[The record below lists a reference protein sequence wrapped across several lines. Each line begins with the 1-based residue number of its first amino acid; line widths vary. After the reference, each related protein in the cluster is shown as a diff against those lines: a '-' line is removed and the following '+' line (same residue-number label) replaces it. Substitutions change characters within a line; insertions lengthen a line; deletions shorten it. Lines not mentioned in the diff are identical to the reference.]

1 MLKRKLLRD
10 LWQNRTQ
17 FISIFLMAFLG
28 LFVFAGIDAE
38 STGIG
43 ISTAQYYEE
52 TNLADNWV
60 MGTSFSTEEVKRL
73 EALPQIASVDR
84 KLVLEGKAKV
94 GDGEEPS
101 MEFNFVESMNSSFP
115 YIKEGEAFDVDKEGV
130 WLEEL
135 FAKKWNLQVGDYVRL
150 EYEGILFT
158 EQIRGIIIHPEYVF
172 YSLDSD
178 SMMPNYGTY
187 GYAYL
192 SSKEYPIQD
201 ELYYNYMVI
210 KQTNAGESPEESME
224 FKELVKD
231 TLNRQNIVVLDRKQ
245 NGGIEA
251 IASEQS
257 QHEEMGI
264 MFSAVFLLIAVM
276 GIVTTMTRMTSNQ
289 RIQIGTLKALG
300 FGKRK
305 ITWHYMSYGIVISSL
320 GSIVGAVL
328 GYLYLPLLFLPSMSA
343 YYILPNWVTQMS
355 VKTYYAI
362 VLAILVSTLVS
373 FLACRKELKDMPAIT
388 LKPAAPKNIRH
399 SMLEK
404 SRMWLSLNFS
414 TQWNVRDV
422 LRNKARSLMG
432 IAGVAGCTMLL
443 LCAFGCSDCVKEI
456 AEWQYGE
463 LVTGQYKVIFGQ
475 QVTNLEKR
483 QYKQQYKGQSVQ
495 EGSCEFRTD
504 SLVKK
509 GGITILDEGNYL
521 HYQNA
526 DGEEIILPQQG
537 ISMSV
542 KMAQVLGLKQG
553 DFIEWHI
560 VGEKEWQR
568 SRITALYRTPTGQGI
583 TLSREEYES
592 LQYDFNPTSF
602 YTNMT
607 IPQYVKDSDDISGV
621 ISIEQ
626 LKIDLDKNM
635 EMMNLMVGI
644 LIVAAVLLGIIVLY
658 NMGVLSFLEKTREV
672 ATLKVLG
679 FSSGR
684 IRRILRQQNNW
695 ITIIG
700 IVAGLILGYQ
710 FLDIM
715 MQTMSE
721 DNDMPTVVYLA
732 SYLYSIIGTWI
743 TSTGVN
749 YMLSGKVKTICM
761 VDALKGVE

>member
-84 KLVLEGKAKV
+84 KLVLDGKAKV

-210 KQTNAGESPEESME
+210 KQTNAGESAEESME

-456 AEWQYGE
+456 AVWQYGE

-483 QYKQQYKGQSVQ
+483 QYKQQYKGQLVQ

-521 HYQNA
+521 HFQNA

-695 ITIIG
+695 ITMIG

>member
-73 EALPQIASVDR
+73 EALPQITSVDR

-210 KQTNAGESPEESME
+210 KQTNAGESAEESME

-483 QYKQQYKGQSVQ
+483 QYKQQYKGQLVQ

-521 HYQNA
+521 HFQNA

-695 ITIIG
+695 ITMIG

>member
-210 KQTNAGESPEESME
+210 KQTNAGESAEESME

-483 QYKQQYKGQSVQ
+483 QYKQQYKGQLVQ

-521 HYQNA
+521 HFQNA

-607 IPQYVKDSDDISGV
+607 IPQYVKDIDDISGV

-700 IVAGLILGYQ
+700 IIAGLILGYQ

>member
-210 KQTNAGESPEESME
+210 KQTNAGESAEESME

-300 FGKRK
+300 FNKRK

-456 AEWQYGE
+456 AVWQYGE

-483 QYKQQYKGQSVQ
+483 QYKQQYKGQLVQ

-521 HYQNA
+521 HFQNA

>member
-210 KQTNAGESPEESME
+210 KQTNAGESAEESME

-521 HYQNA
+521 HFQNA

-700 IVAGLILGYQ
+700 IIAGLILGYQ

>member
-1 MLKRKLLRD
+1 M
-10 LWQNRTQ
+10 
-17 FISIFLMAFLG
+17 
-28 LFVFAGIDAE
+28 
-38 STGIG
+38 
-43 ISTAQYYEE
+43 
-52 TNLADNWV
+52 
-60 MGTSFSTEEVKRL
+60 
-73 EALPQIASVDR
+73 
-84 KLVLEGKAKV
+84 
-94 GDGEEPS
+94 
-101 MEFNFVESMNSSFP
+101 
-115 YIKEGEAFDVDKEGV
+115 
-130 WLEEL
+130 
-135 FAKKWNLQVGDYVRL
+135 
-150 EYEGILFT
+150 
-158 EQIRGIIIHPEYVF
+158 IIHPEYVF

-210 KQTNAGESPEESME
+210 KQTNAGESAEESME

-463 LVTGQYKVIFGQ
+463 

-483 QYKQQYKGQSVQ
+483 QYKQQYKGQLVQ

-521 HYQNA
+521 HFQNV

-607 IPQYVKDSDDISGV
+607 IPQYVKDIDDISGV

-700 IVAGLILGYQ
+700 IIAGLILGYQ

>member
-210 KQTNAGESPEESME
+210 KQTNAGESAEESME

-443 LCAFGCSDCVKEI
+443 LCAFGCSDCVNEI
-456 AEWQYGE
+456 AVWQYGE

-521 HYQNA
+521 HFQNA

-695 ITIIG
+695 ITMIG

>member
-210 KQTNAGESPEESME
+210 KQTNAGESAEESME

-521 HYQNA
+521 HFQNA

>member
-210 KQTNAGESPEESME
+210 EQTNAGESSEESME

-456 AEWQYGE
+456 AVWQYGE

-483 QYKQQYKGQSVQ
+483 QYKQQYKGQLVQ

-521 HYQNA
+521 HFQNA

-542 KMAQVLGLKQG
+542 KMAQVLGIKQG

>member
-1 MLKRKLLRD
+1 
-10 LWQNRTQ
+10 
-17 FISIFLMAFLG
+17 
-28 LFVFAGIDAE
+28 
-38 STGIG
+38 
-43 ISTAQYYEE
+43 
-52 TNLADNWV
+52 
-60 MGTSFSTEEVKRL
+60 
-73 EALPQIASVDR
+73 
-84 KLVLEGKAKV
+84 
-94 GDGEEPS
+94 
-101 MEFNFVESMNSSFP
+101 
-115 YIKEGEAFDVDKEGV
+115 
-130 WLEEL
+130 
-135 FAKKWNLQVGDYVRL
+135 
-150 EYEGILFT
+150 
-158 EQIRGIIIHPEYVF
+158 
-172 YSLDSD
+172 
-178 SMMPNYGTY
+178 
-187 GYAYL
+187 
-192 SSKEYPIQD
+192 
-201 ELYYNYMVI
+201 
-210 KQTNAGESPEESME
+210 ME
-224 FKELVKD
+224 FKEMVKD

-362 VLAILVSTLVS
+362 VLAILVATLVS

-456 AEWQYGE
+456 AVWQYGE

-521 HYQNA
+521 HFQNA

-542 KMAQVLGLKQG
+542 KMAQVLGIKQG

-695 ITIIG
+695 ITMIG

>member
-210 KQTNAGESPEESME
+210 KQTNAGESAEESME

-483 QYKQQYKGQSVQ
+483 QYKQQYKGQLVQ

-521 HYQNA
+521 HFQNA

-568 SRITALYRTPTGQGI
+568 SRVTALYRTPTGQGI

-621 ISIEQ
+621 LSIEQ

-700 IVAGLILGYQ
+700 IIAGLILGYQ

>member
-73 EALPQIASVDR
+73 EALPQIVSVDR

-210 KQTNAGESPEESME
+210 KQTNAGESAEESME

-521 HYQNA
+521 HFQNA

-700 IVAGLILGYQ
+700 IIAGLILGYQ

>member
-1 MLKRKLLRD
+1 M
-10 LWQNRTQ
+10 
-17 FISIFLMAFLG
+17 
-28 LFVFAGIDAE
+28 
-38 STGIG
+38 
-43 ISTAQYYEE
+43 
-52 TNLADNWV
+52 
-60 MGTSFSTEEVKRL
+60 EVK
-73 EALPQIASVDR
+73 E
-84 KLVLEGKAKV
+84 
-94 GDGEEPS
+94 
-101 MEFNFVESMNSSFP
+101 M
-115 YIKEGEAFDVDKEGV
+115 
-130 WLEEL
+130 
-135 FAKKWNLQVGDYVRL
+135 
-150 EYEGILFT
+150 
-158 EQIRGIIIHPEYVF
+158 
-172 YSLDSD
+172 
-178 SMMPNYGTY
+178 
-187 GYAYL
+187 
-192 SSKEYPIQD
+192 
-201 ELYYNYMVI
+201 
-210 KQTNAGESPEESME
+210 
-224 FKELVKD
+224 VKD

-300 FGKRK
+300 FSKRK

-456 AEWQYGE
+456 AVWQYGE

-483 QYKQQYKGQSVQ
+483 QYKQQYKGQLVQ

-521 HYQNA
+521 HFQNA

-700 IVAGLILGYQ
+700 IIAGLILGYQ